1 MIYAYIVLSILS
13 FFSAIVLF
21 NDSFTQKSLLEI
33 YKKYGCYI
41 FIKFFSYLFTQ
52 LKNAAG
58 SLQNIKL
65 FQKLN
70 FNFLPKNKKNIQT
83 NDINNLSD
91 KNARLMKL
99 ELAKYNLL
107 DENGNIR
114 KDLTPEERKKL
125 NQITQKY
132 INKQKSEDEGSI
144 FYLKTK
150 QNEEQKLKEN

>member
-1 MIYAYIVLSILS
+1 M
-13 FFSAIVLF
+13 
-21 NDSFTQKSLLEI
+21 
-33 YKKYGCYI
+33 
-41 FIKFFSYLFTQ
+41 
-52 LKNAAG
+52 KNAAG

-114 KDLTPEERKKL
+114 KDLTPEERKNLTKL
-125 NQITQKY
+125 
-132 INKQKSEDEGSI
+132 
-144 FYLKTK
+144 LK
-150 QNEEQKLKEN
+150 NI